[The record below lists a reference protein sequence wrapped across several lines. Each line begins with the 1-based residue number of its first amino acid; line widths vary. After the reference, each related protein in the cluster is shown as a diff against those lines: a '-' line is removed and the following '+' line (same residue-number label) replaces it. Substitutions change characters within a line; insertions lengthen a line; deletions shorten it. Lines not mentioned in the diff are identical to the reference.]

1 MSREEFERKAQ
12 ALWEEVVLTSG
23 IDIADPA
30 ELVRKQVEIA
40 LAPAW
45 SERLLDQ
52 ETSKVIADAP
62 ARTLEQCEKKIR
74 EAGRLGGRAATQ
86 IELPA

>member
-52 ETSKVIADAP
+52 ETSKVIAVRKENQGGWKAWRARGDAD
-62 ARTLEQCEKKIR
+62 
-74 EAGRLGGRAATQ
+74 
-86 IELPA
+86 